1 MSDDLIET
9 YRTLQRIT
17 EVGPVLRFRY
27 LSHKKLVDNRGITMA
42 ACKFIYRLYVDHF
55 DKTGQYLEKTVT
67 ELAEEYDL
75 WVVDGWSH
83 LGYAIV
89 TCLENPKLIDSYNKG
104 NQKVL
109 DTLIGK
115 TVRSANM
122 TVDPELIK
130 EIIPHIITKW
140 FSNH

>member
-1 MSDDLIET
+1 MSDDLRQTLEAVPIRHFRRQSH
-9 YRTLQRIT
+9 RTLSPPQ
-17 EVGPVLRFRY
+17 
-27 LSHKKLVDNRGITMA
+27 RGITMA
-42 ACKFIYRLYVDHF
+42 GAKFIFKLNADHF
-55 DKTGQYLEKTVT
+55 NKTGQHLKKTIV
-67 ELAEEYDL
+67 ELADEHDL
-75 WVVDGWSH
+75 WMVDGWSH

-89 TCLENPKLIDSYNKG
+89 TCLENPKLVDSYNKG

-130 EIIPHIITKW
+130 DMIPHIITKW
-140 FSNH
+140 FNKQ